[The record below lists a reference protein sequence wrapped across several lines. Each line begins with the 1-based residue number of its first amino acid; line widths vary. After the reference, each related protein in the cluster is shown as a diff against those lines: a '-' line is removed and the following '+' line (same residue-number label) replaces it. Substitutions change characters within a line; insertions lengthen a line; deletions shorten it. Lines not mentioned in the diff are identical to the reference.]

1 MSGAH
6 TGTGGSAW
14 EPLEKA
20 AGVLCCFMNG
30 HAADCSQTGVLVFLY
45 LQVCKCDVRML
56 RQSSTDVKKH
66 AKEIMRCSE
75 RKQH

>member
-20 AGVLCCFMNG
+20 AGVLCCFMHG
-30 HAADCSQTGVLVFLY
+30 RAADCSQTGVLVFLY
-45 LQVCKCDVRML
+45 LQVCKCDVRM
-56 RQSSTDVKKH
+56 
-66 AKEIMRCSE
+66 
-75 RKQH
+75 